1 MVRFDQSQETRLY
14 LGFTKEK
21 LDIILME
28 LEKYRLNDEITSR
41 INVLAESKG

>member
-1 MVRFDQSQETRLY
+1 MVRFDQSQKIRLY
-14 LGFTKEK
+14 LGVTKEK

-28 LEKYRLNDEITSR
+28 LERYRLNDEITRR